1 MYKYIHAIK
10 IFGQRGD
17 VQTALICVVLG
28 AAVFFFSASI
38 MGRAVPQK
46 PETQKAV
53 VEPQSYIEALSEK
66 DHYKSRT
73 DSPYTVIEY
82 VDLDCPYC
90 QKLYLAQR
98 QVYAATFL
106 EKINHVYRLFPLT
119 ELHPF
124 AAKKILL
131 AECVA
136 ENRGE
141 DIFFQFI
148 DAYFLTKRVG
158 APMEDFTPLVAKYI
172 NAEQIASCQNDA
184 VLKGRITDSVA
195 SAVRTGV
202 YSTPSMALL
211 KDGVL
216 VERFDLIGSSRGM
229 DILYNTLR
237 YSLGGAR

>member
-1 MYKYIHAIK
+1 MPKDTPVVKVGPQIFVESPHA
-10 IFGQRGD
+10 
-17 VQTALICVVLG
+17 
-28 AAVFFFSASI
+28 
-38 MGRAVPQK
+38 
-46 PETQKAV
+46 
-53 VEPQSYIEALSEK
+53 K

-119 ELHPF
+119 ELHPL

-131 AECVA
+131 AECIA

-141 DIFFQFI
+141 EIFFQFI
-148 DAYFLTKRVG
+148 DAYFLTQRVG

-195 SAVRTGV
+195 SATRTGV
-202 YSTPSMALL
+202 YSTPSMALV

-216 VERFDLIGSSRGM
+216 LERFDLIGTSRSM